1 MSALN
6 DREKYCLALLIAKGG
21 QALSNDIRDII
32 LEHKESFN
40 GLSEQYLRHQA
51 VKKTL
56 NNLKKKGHVT
66 STKDIFKINPIYE
79 VGLIQQY
86 PVIAS
91 KAMKNV
97 ISFRKNHVLE
107 FNTSSVEGYLLTED
121 TIEVAPYGLIEN
133 LQDALKLYKIESY
146 DSVLVK
152 CGKCVE
158 IMMDELNDQYEL

>member
-1 MSALN
+1 MSVLN
-6 DREKYCLALLIAKGG
+6 DREKYCLTLLIAKGG
-21 QALSNDIRDII
+21 QAHGDDIRDII

-40 GLSEQYLRHQA
+40 GLSEQYLRYQA
-51 VKKTL
+51 VKRML
-56 NNLKKKGHVT
+56 NNLVKKGYVT

-79 VGLIQQY
+79 VGIIQQF

-121 TIEVAPYGLIEN
+121 TMEEAPYGLIEN
-133 LQDALKLYKIESY
+133 LQDAL
-146 DSVLVK
+146 
-152 CGKCVE
+152 
-158 IMMDELNDQYEL
+158 